1 MSAFDQARRIEDAL
15 GARDAEERMRA
26 LRALLATPELSAE
39 RDPDL
44 FRLTRRHADH
54 LREWFERELGWRLLV
69 EPRTIRLRMSYVPR
83 GPTATAIAERHPAR
97 VRRTDPPFTRRR
109 YVLLCL
115 VLATLERSDPQ
126 VALGR
131 LTDDVLLA
139 ARQGGLEDIEFT
151 LRTREERSDLVAVI
165 RLLMAHGVLQRVA
178 GDEDAYVSADGDAL
192 YDVDRRVLSTILAV
206 RHSPATV
213 ALAPGA
219 EDTGAGEAP
228 AVPSISRIEAALD
241 APPTAFTEDETN
253 RQTRHSLARRLLMD
267 PVTYFDELDDRER
280 AYLVSQRTHLTRRL
294 SESTGLVA
302 EIRAE
307 GIALVDPDDQLTDL
321 RMPEQGTEG
330 HATLLVAEHLATD
343 GAATV
348 ADLRRHVRAFAQE
361 YSAYW
366 RRSSREP
373 GAENALVSGVLDR
386 LVGLGLVRVAG
397 RGPEAQVLPLPAL
410 ARFTVAEPTIRER
423 PQP

>member
-1 MSAFDQARRIEDAL
+1 MSTFNQARRIEDAL
-15 GARDAEERMRA
+15 GARDTEERVRA
-26 LRALLATPELSAE
+26 LRALLATPELSAG

-44 FRLTRRHADH
+44 FRLARRHADH
-54 LREWFERELGWRLLV
+54 LRKWFERELGWRLLV
-69 EPRTIRLRMSYVPR
+69 EPRTIRLRMSYVPQ

-115 VLATLERSDPQ
+115 VLATLERSEPQ

-139 ARQGGLEDIEFT
+139 ARQGGLEGIEFT

-165 RLLMAHGVLQRVA
+165 RLLMAHGVLERVA

-213 ALAPGA
+213 ALTLGA
-219 EDTGAGEAP
+219 QDAAAGEVP
-228 AVPSISRIEAALD
+228 GTPSISRIEAALD
-241 APPTAFTEDETN
+241 APPTAFTEDEAN
-253 RQTRHSLARRLLMD
+253 RQIRHSLARRLLMD
-267 PVTYFDELDDRER
+267 PVTYFDELDDQER

-294 SESTGLVA
+294 AEATGLVA

-330 HATLLVAEHLATD
+330 HATLLVAEHLAAN
-343 GAATV
+343 GATTV
-348 ADLRRHVRAFAQE
+348 ADLRHLVRKFAQE

-366 RRSSREP
+366 RKSSREP
-373 GAENALVSGVLDR
+373 GAESALVSVALGR
-386 LVGLGLVRVAG
+386 LVGLGLVRLG
-397 RGPEAQVLPLPAL
+397 GHGPDARVLPLPAL